1 MNQYH
6 IHVRGL
12 VQGVGFRP
20 YVYRLATEM
29 GLRGYVDNSNDGV
42 FIVLQ
47 STCIQKEKFLKALIK
62 SAPEVASIEHIETVQ
77 RRVSKKY
84 ESFDIAPSRSSGDEI
99 TRISPDIA
107 ICSDCLKDRKHQ
119 LHRMGYP
126 FINCTHCGPRFSII
140 EKLPYD
146 RAVTTMSSFGMCDT
160 CREEYAD
167 VNDRRFHAQPIACNE
182 CGPHY
187 TLRDSEGNE
196 DTVYIRIVSRIS
208 DVLSNGGVVALK
220 SLGGYNLIC
229 DADNEQAVARIRELK
244 GRYAK
249 PLAVMYRDEREVM
262 VDLNLSDEERKALNS
277 WRRPIVLAE
286 EKVHNAPWLNEGYR
300 SLGVLLPYMA
310 IHYDL
315 FTEAPELR
323 RIVVTSGNMGGR
335 PIVIADEEAHDLF
348 DSKVDSVVSYN
359 RDIYNRVDD
368 SVVQEYDGVC
378 RPIRRSRGY
387 TPEPLRN
394 VQATE
399 GILAVG
405 AEQVSCFAI
414 GKKEDILLGQYIGE
428 LSCRENLSFF
438 EESISHF
445 SRMFRFEPRCVV
457 CDLHPDYFATAWGER
472 CAAERHIPVY
482 RVQHHHAH
490 AVAVMAEYALTGDV
504 LALCLDGTGYGD
516 DCTIW
521 GGELI
526 RCSRTE
532 YRRLSH
538 HLYLPMPGGDIA
550 AREPWRMAVS
560 LLYSLY
566 GENMSLPDNFVKRV
580 GEDRIKLVSRMIA
593 RRINTPLSSGAGR
606 LFDAVASLLGIADFN
621 RYRSEAPQKLE
632 QVANRSILK
641 IYSFDK
647 DNPLDFSWLVKAVLN
662 DLQKGV
668 PLSEIASAFHRTYAA
683 MWCVELAKQAVRQKL
698 SRVVLCGGVFQNKLL
713 VDILMPMLRQLGLQ
727 PYLPASVPCNDAG
740 IAVGQMAVTAAWI
753 EQSMNHNDKRHARV
767 VVGL

>member
-20 YVYRLATEM
+20 CVYRLATEM

-42 FIVLQ
+42 LIVLQ

-62 SAPEVASIEHIETVQ
+62 SAPAVASIEHIETVQ
-77 RRVSKKY
+77 HRVSKEY
-84 ESFDIAPSRSSGDEI
+84 EGFYIAPSRSSGDEI

-187 TLRDSEGNE
+187 ALRDSEGNE

-315 FTEAPELR
+315 FAEAPELR

-428 LSCRENLSFF
+428 LSCRENLSFLKNRF
-438 EESISHF
+438 LIFLECFDSNRGVWSVTCIPTISLRHGVND
-445 SRMFRFEPRCVV
+445 MQPRGI
-457 CDLHPDYFATAWGER
+457 Y
-472 CAAERHIPVY
+472 
-482 RVQHHHAH
+482 
-490 AVAVMAEYALTGDV
+490 
-504 LALCLDGTGYGD
+504 LCIGYNI
-516 DCTIW
+516 TM
-521 GGELI
+521 
-526 RCSRTE
+526 
-532 YRRLSH
+532 
-538 HLYLPMPGGDIA
+538 PMP
-550 AREPWRMAVS
+550 
-560 LLYSLY
+560 
-566 GENMSLPDNFVKRV
+566 
-580 GEDRIKLVSRMIA
+580 
-593 RRINTPLSSGAGR
+593 
-606 LFDAVASLLGIADFN
+606 
-621 RYRSEAPQKLE
+621 
-632 QVANRSILK
+632 
-641 IYSFDK
+641 
-647 DNPLDFSWLVKAVLN
+647 
-662 DLQKGV
+662 
-668 PLSEIASAFHRTYAA
+668 
-683 MWCVELAKQAVRQKL
+683 
-698 SRVVLCGGVFQNKLL
+698 
-713 VDILMPMLRQLGLQ
+713 
-727 PYLPASVPCNDAG
+727 
-740 IAVGQMAVTAAWI
+740 
-753 EQSMNHNDKRHARV
+753 
-767 VVGL
+767 